1 MLRYYKWFVFRF
13 SWKIGIEYSAT
24 NKTDKEFLKKII
36 EYKLLHYAFTM
47 SSVNPCVIDMFVETL
62 KKINRLLQT
71 GRNPSMKVSTCT
83 HYTCRAPY
91 IWYKFIMI
99 NLLIYSTN

>member
-1 MLRYYKWFVFRF
+1 
-13 SWKIGIEYSAT
+13 
-24 NKTDKEFLKKII
+24 
-36 EYKLLHYAFTM
+36 M

-71 GRNPSMKVSTCT
+71 GRNPSMKVSACT

-91 IWYKFIMI
+91 I
-99 NLLIYSTN
+99 